1 MENPWKVGWS
11 VDTIY
16 WWGCKKN
23 YGVYRLINPDEPD
36 HARNRVVWGG
46 LETGEEAQALADE
59 LNAAESGEN
68 HV

>member
-36 HARNRVVWGG
+36 HVGNRVVWGG
-46 LETGEEAQALADE
+46 LETEEEAQALADE

>member
-1 MENPWKVGWS
+1 MENQWKVGWS

-36 HARNRVVWGG
+36 HAGNRVVWGG
-46 LETGEEAQALADE
+46 LETEEEAQALADE